1 MNIGKKMIAHELL
14 EVAEVY
20 IESCEDTF
28 NHDTYYTSVILV
40 ELAKEQLVQQKKSK
54 RRRPRA

>member
-1 MNIGKKMIAHELL
+1 MNIGKKITAHELL
-14 EVAEVY
+14 KVAEVY

-28 NHDTYYTSVILV
+28 DHDTYYTSVVLV